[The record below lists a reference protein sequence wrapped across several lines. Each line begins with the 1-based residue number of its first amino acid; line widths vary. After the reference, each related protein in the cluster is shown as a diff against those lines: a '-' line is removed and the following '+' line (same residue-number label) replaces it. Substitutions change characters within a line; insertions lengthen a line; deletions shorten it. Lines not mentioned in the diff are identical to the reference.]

1 MLVKQISWA
10 DDGAKLE
17 NMHAE
22 IEGNKHRVINNIGT
36 SPPSSHLP
44 RNDGN
49 IRRISPLRD

>member
-22 IEGNKHRVINNIGT
+22 IEGNKHRCLMKYKTESHKQYRYI
-36 SPPSSHLP
+36 SSVLTFTAK
-44 RNDGN
+44 
-49 IRRISPLRD
+49 